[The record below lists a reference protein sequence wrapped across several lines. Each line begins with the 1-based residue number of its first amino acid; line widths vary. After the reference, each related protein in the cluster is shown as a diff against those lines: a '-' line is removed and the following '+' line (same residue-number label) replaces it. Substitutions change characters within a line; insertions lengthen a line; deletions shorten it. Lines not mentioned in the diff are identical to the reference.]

1 MSRTQPHLIRV
12 LVVDDETNFRR
23 VLVRELE
30 RRGHQTSAAKDGAE
44 ALDLMQG
51 DAADVVLLDLKMPG
65 LDGIEVMRRLK
76 EQPDSP
82 EIIVMTGF
90 GSVPTAI
97 EAVKLGAYDYVTKP
111 CKIEKLDLLVRK
123 AFEKR
128 RLSSENLVL
137 RSRLQATEEWSGLI
151 TQSPKMLEVLKLI
164 NRAAPTDSSV
174 LILGESGTGKELV
187 ARALHGRSPRKDG
200 PFVAIHCGGLHRE
213 ILESELFGHER
224 GAFTGAHATKP
235 GLFEMADKGT
245 VFLDEIGEMPLE
257 SQVKLLRALETQS
270 FYRVGGTQPREVD
283 VRVVSATNKDLSEAV
298 RQGQFRQDLF
308 YRINSVSI
316 TLPPLRER
324 PEDIP
329 LLANHFLADRPSLS
343 PLRLSEDAAS
353 GMARYGWPGNVRELK
368 HVIHRALMLAPGDV
382 IELQDLPIDIQ
393 ASLQTGD
400 ATPHR
405 LDVLE
410 RKHIVEVLQ
419 QVRGHRGKAATIL
432 GIDPKTLY
440 RKVLTYQIRPEEYGA

>member
-1 MSRTQPHLIRV
+1 MEPHPIRV
-12 LVVDDETNFRR
+12 LVVDDETNFRK

-30 RRGHQTSAAKDGAE
+30 RRGYQTRAAKDGGE
-44 ALDLMQG
+44 ALDLLQG
-51 DAADVVLLDLKMPG
+51 NTADIVLLDLKMPG

-76 EQPDSP
+76 ERPDPP

-128 RLSSENLVL
+128 RLLSENVLL
-137 RSRLQATEEWSGLI
+137 RSKLHTNEEWLGLV

-164 NRAAPTDSSV
+164 NRAGPTDSSV

-187 ARALHGRSPRKDG
+187 ARSLHGRSPRKDG

-270 FYRVGGTQPREVD
+270 FYRVGGTQPRQVD
-283 VRVVSATNKDLSEAV
+283 VRVVSATNKDLAEAV
-298 RQGQFRQDLF
+298 RRGQFRQDLF

-324 PEDIP
+324 PEDIL

-343 PLRLSEDAAS
+343 PMKLSEEGAS
-353 GMARYGWPGNVRELK
+353 ALERYSWPGNVRELK
-368 HVIHRALMLAPGDV
+368 HVIQRALMLAPGEV
-382 IELQDLPIDIQ
+382 IEVQDLPLDIQ
-393 ASLQTGD
+393 ASVQAGEP
-400 ATPHR
+400 TPRR
-405 LDVLE
+405 LDSLE
-410 RKHIVEVLQ
+410 RKHIVNVLQ
-419 QVRGHRGKAATIL
+419 QVQGHRGKAASIL

-440 RKVLTYQIRPEEYGA
+440 RKILTHQIHPEEYLA

>member
-1 MSRTQPHLIRV
+1 MEPHPIRV
-12 LVVDDETNFRR
+12 LVVDDETNFRK

-30 RRGHQTSAAKDGAE
+30 RRGHQTRAAKDGGE
-44 ALDLMQG
+44 ALDLLKG
-51 DAADVVLLDLKMPG
+51 NTADIVLLDLKMPG

-76 EQPDSP
+76 ERPDPP

-128 RLSSENLVL
+128 RLLSENVLL
-137 RSRLQATEEWSGLI
+137 RSKLQTNEEWLGLV

-164 NRAAPTDSSV
+164 NRAGPTDSSV

-187 ARALHGRSPRKDG
+187 ARSLHGRSPRKDG

-270 FYRVGGTQPREVD
+270 FYRVGGTQPRQVD
-283 VRVVSATNKDLSEAV
+283 VRVVSATNKDLAEAV

-324 PEDIP
+324 PEDIV
-329 LLANHFLADRPSLS
+329 LLANHFLAGRPSLS
-343 PLRLSEDAAS
+343 PMKLSEEGAS
-353 GMARYGWPGNVRELK
+353 ALERYSWPGNVRELK
-368 HVIHRALMLAPGDV
+368 HVIQRALMLAPGEV
-382 IELQDLPIDIQ
+382 IEVQDLPLDIQ
-393 ASLQTGD
+393 ATGQ
-400 ATPHR
+400 AGEPTPRR
-405 LDVLE
+405 LDSLE
-410 RKHIVEVLQ
+410 RKHIVNVLQ
-419 QVRGHRGKAATIL
+419 QVQGHRGKAASIL

-440 RKVLTYQIRPEEYGA
+440 RKILTHQIHPEEYLA

>member
-1 MSRTQPHLIRV
+1 MEPHPIRV
-12 LVVDDETNFRR
+12 LVVDDEPNFRK

-30 RRGHQTSAAKDGAE
+30 RRGHQTGAAKDGAE
-44 ALDLMQG
+44 ALELLQDNV
-51 DAADVVLLDLKMPG
+51 ADIVLLDLKMPG

-76 EQPDSP
+76 ERPDSP

-128 RLSSENLVL
+128 RLSSENLLL
-137 RSRLQATEEWSGLI
+137 RAKLQTTEEWSGLI

-187 ARALHGRSPRKDG
+187 ARALHGRSPRKAG

-270 FYRVGGTQPREVD
+270 FYRVGGTQPRQVD
-283 VRVVSATNKDLSEAV
+283 VRVVSATNKDLAEAV

-324 PEDIP
+324 PEDIL
-329 LLANHFLADRPSLS
+329 LLADHFLADRPPFS
-343 PLRLSEDAAS
+343 PMRLSEEAANALVQYS
-353 GMARYGWPGNVRELK
+353 WPGNVRELK
-368 HVIHRALMLAPGDV
+368 HVIQRALMLAPGEA
-382 IELQDLPIDIQ
+382 IEGQDLPLDIQ
-393 ASLQTGD
+393 AGIQTGGP
-400 ATPHR
+400 TPRR
-405 LDVLE
+405 LDALE
-410 RKHIVEVLQ
+410 RKHIVDVLQ
-419 QVRGHRGKAATIL
+419 QVKGHRGKAAAIL

-440 RKVLTYQIRPEEYGA
+440 RKVLAYQIRPEEYLA

>member
-1 MSRTQPHLIRV
+1 MEAHSIRV
-12 LVVDDETNFRR
+12 LVVDDETNFRKL
-23 VLVRELE
+23 LVRELE
-30 RRGHQTSAAKDGAE
+30 RRGHQTSAAEDGVE
-44 ALDLMQG
+44 ALDLLQTHE
-51 DAADVVLLDLKMPG
+51 ADIVLLDLKMPG

-76 EQPDSP
+76 DQPDPP
-82 EIIVMTGF
+82 EVIVMTGY

-128 RLSSENLVL
+128 RLSSENILL
-137 RSRLQATEEWSGLI
+137 RSKLQSTQEWSGLI

-187 ARALHGRSPRKDG
+187 ARAIHRRSPRKDG
-200 PFVAIHCGGLHRE
+200 PFVAIHCGGLQRE

-224 GAFTGAHATKP
+224 GAFTGAHTTKP

-245 VFLDEIGEMPLE
+245 VLLDEIGEMPLE

-270 FYRVGGTQPREVD
+270 FYRVGGTQLRQVD
-283 VRVVSATNKDLSEAV
+283 VRVVSATNKDLAEAV

-324 PEDIP
+324 PEDIG
-329 LLANHFLADRPSLS
+329 LLADHFLADRPSLS
-343 PLRLSEDAAS
+343 PMKLSEDAANAL
-353 GMARYGWPGNVRELK
+353 ARYGWPGNVRELK
-368 HVIHRALMLAPGDV
+368 HVIQRALMLAPGEL
-382 IELQDLPIDIQ
+382 IELQDLPLDIQ
-393 ASLQTGD
+393 ASGQAGE
-400 ATPHR
+400 PEPRR
-405 LDVLE
+405 LDAQE
-410 RKHIVEVLQ
+410 RKHIVDILQ
-419 QVRGHRGKAATIL
+419 QVKGHRGRAASIL

-440 RKVLTYQIRPEEYGA
+440 RKVLTYQIRPEEYLA

>member
-1 MSRTQPHLIRV
+1 MEAHSIRV
-12 LVVDDETNFRR
+12 LVVDDETNFRKL
-23 VLVRELE
+23 LVRELE
-30 RRGHQTSAAKDGAE
+30 RRGHQTSAAEDGVE
-44 ALDLMQG
+44 ALDLLQT
-51 DAADVVLLDLKMPG
+51 DEADIVLLDLKMPG

-76 EQPDSP
+76 DQPDPP
-82 EIIVMTGF
+82 EVIVMTGY

-128 RLSSENLVL
+128 RLSSENILL
-137 RSRLQATEEWSGLI
+137 RSKLQSTQEWSGLI

-187 ARALHGRSPRKDG
+187 ARAIHRRSPRKDG
-200 PFVAIHCGGLHRE
+200 PFVAIHCGGLQRE

-224 GAFTGAHATKP
+224 GAFTGAHTTKP

-245 VFLDEIGEMPLE
+245 VLLDEIGEMPLE

-270 FYRVGGTQPREVD
+270 FYRVGGTQLRQVD
-283 VRVVSATNKDLSEAV
+283 VRVVSATNKDLAEAV

-324 PEDIP
+324 PEDIC
-329 LLANHFLADRPSLS
+329 LLADHFLADRPSLS
-343 PLRLSEDAAS
+343 PMKLSEDAANAL
-353 GMARYGWPGNVRELK
+353 ARYGWPGNVRELK
-368 HVIHRALMLAPGDV
+368 HVIQRALMLAPGEL
-382 IELQDLPIDIQ
+382 IELQDLPLDIQ
-393 ASLQTGD
+393 ASGQAGE
-400 ATPHR
+400 PEPRR
-405 LDVLE
+405 LDAQE
-410 RKHIVEVLQ
+410 RKHIVDILQ
-419 QVRGHRGKAATIL
+419 QVKGHRGRAASIL

-440 RKVLTYQIRPEEYGA
+440 RKVLTYQIRPEEYLA

>member
-1 MSRTQPHLIRV
+1 MELHPIRV
-12 LVVDDETNFRR
+12 LVVDDEMNFRKL
-23 VLVRELE
+23 LVRELE
-30 RRGHQTSAAKDGAE
+30 RRGHQTRAAKDGVE
-44 ALDLMQG
+44 ALDLLQT
-51 DAADVVLLDLKMPG
+51 DAADIVLLDLKMPG

-76 EQPDSP
+76 DQPDPP
-82 EIIVMTGF
+82 EIIVMTGY

-128 RLSSENLVL
+128 RLSSENLLL
-137 RSRLQATEEWSGLI
+137 RSKLQTTPEWSGLI
-151 TQSPKMLEVLKLI
+151 TQSPKILEVLKLI

-187 ARALHGRSPRKDG
+187 ARAIHGRSPRKDG
-200 PFVAIHCGGLHRE
+200 PFVAIHCGGLQRE

-224 GAFTGAHATKP
+224 GAFTGAHTTKP

-245 VFLDEIGEMPLE
+245 VLLDEIGEMPFE

-270 FYRVGGTQPREVD
+270 FYRVGGTQLRQVD
-283 VRVVSATNKDLSEAV
+283 VRVVSATNKDLAEAV

-324 PEDIP
+324 PEDIL
-329 LLANHFLADRPSLS
+329 LLADHFLADRPSLS
-343 PLRLSEDAAS
+343 PMKLSEDAANAL
-353 GMARYGWPGNVRELK
+353 ARYTWPGNVRELK
-368 HVIHRALMLAPGDV
+368 HVIQRALMLAPGEL
-382 IELQDLPIDIQ
+382 IELQDLPLDIQ
-393 ASLQTGD
+393 ASGQAGE
-400 ATPHR
+400 PEPRR
-405 LDVLE
+405 LDAQE
-410 RKHIVEVLQ
+410 RKHIVDILQ
-419 QVRGHRGKAATIL
+419 QVKGHRGRAASIL

-440 RKVLTYQIRPEEYGA
+440 RKVLTYQIRPEEYLA

>member
-1 MSRTQPHLIRV
+1 MHPHSIRV
-12 LVVDDETNFRR
+12 LVVDDETNFRKL
-23 VLVRELE
+23 LVRELG
-30 RRGHQTSAAKDGAE
+30 RRGHQTSAAKDGVE
-44 ALDLMQG
+44 ALDLLQG
-51 DAADVVLLDLKMPG
+51 GAADIVLLDLKMPG

-76 EQPDSP
+76 DQPDPP
-82 EIIVMTGF
+82 EIIVMTGY

-128 RLSSENLVL
+128 RLSSENLLL
-137 RSRLQATEEWSGLI
+137 RSKLQSTQEWSGLI
-151 TQSPKMLEVLKLI
+151 TQSPKMLEVLKLV

-187 ARALHGRSPRKDG
+187 ARAIHGRSPRKDG
-200 PFVAIHCGGLHRE
+200 PFVAIHCGGLQRE

-224 GAFTGAHATKP
+224 GAFTGAHTTKP

-245 VFLDEIGEMPLE
+245 VLLDEIGEMPLE

-270 FYRVGGTQPREVD
+270 FYRVGGTQLRQVD
-283 VRVVSATNKDLSEAV
+283 VRVVSATNKDLAEAV

-324 PEDIP
+324 PEDIC
-329 LLANHFLADRPSLS
+329 LLADHFLADRPSLS
-343 PLRLSEDAAS
+343 PMKLSEDAADAL
-353 GMARYGWPGNVRELK
+353 ARYSWPGNVRELK
-368 HVIHRALMLAPGDV
+368 HVIQRALMLAPGEL
-382 IELQDLPIDIQ
+382 IELQDLPLDIQ
-393 ASLQTGD
+393 ASGQAGE
-400 ATPHR
+400 PEPRR
-405 LDVLE
+405 LDAQE
-410 RKHIVEVLQ
+410 RKHIVDILQ
-419 QVRGHRGKAATIL
+419 QVNGHRGRAASIL

-440 RKVLTYQIRPEEYGA
+440 RKVLTYQIRPEEYLA

>member
-1 MSRTQPHLIRV
+1 MQPHSIRV
-12 LVVDDETNFRR
+12 LVVDDETNFRKL
-23 VLVRELE
+23 LVRELE
-30 RRGHQTSAAKDGAE
+30 RRGHQTSAAKDGVE
-44 ALDLMQG
+44 ALDLLQDG
-51 DAADVVLLDLKMPG
+51 AADIVLLDLKMPG

-76 EQPDSP
+76 DQPDPP
-82 EIIVMTGF
+82 EIIVMTGY

-128 RLSSENLVL
+128 RLSSENLLL
-137 RSRLQATEEWSGLI
+137 RSKLQIAPEWSGLI

-187 ARALHGRSPRKDG
+187 ARAIHGRSPRKDG
-200 PFVAIHCGGLHRE
+200 PFVAIHCGGLQRE

-224 GAFTGAHATKP
+224 GAFTGAHTTKP

-245 VFLDEIGEMPLE
+245 VLLDEIGEMPLE

-270 FYRVGGTQPREVD
+270 FYRVGGTQLRQVD
-283 VRVVSATNKDLSEAV
+283 VRVVSATNKDLPEAV

-324 PEDIP
+324 PEDIL
-329 LLANHFLADRPSLS
+329 LLADHFLADRPSLS
-343 PLRLSEDAAS
+343 PMKLSEDTANAL
-353 GMARYGWPGNVRELK
+353 ARYTWPGNVRELK
-368 HVIHRALMLAPGDV
+368 HVIQRALMLAPGEL
-382 IELQDLPIDIQ
+382 IELQDLPLDIQ
-393 ASLQTGD
+393 ASGQAGE
-400 ATPHR
+400 PEPRR
-405 LDVLE
+405 LDAQE
-410 RKHIVEVLQ
+410 RKHIVDILQ
-419 QVRGHRGKAATIL
+419 QVKGHRGRAASIL

-440 RKVLTYQIRPEEYGA
+440 RKVLTYQIRPEEYLA

>member
-1 MSRTQPHLIRV
+1 MEPHSIRV
-12 LVVDDETNFRR
+12 LVVDDETNFRKL
-23 VLVRELE
+23 LVRELE

-44 ALDLMQG
+44 ALDLLQV
-51 DAADVVLLDLKMPG
+51 DAADIVLLDLKMPG

-76 EQPDSP
+76 DQPDPP
-82 EIIVMTGF
+82 EVIVMTGY

-128 RLSSENLVL
+128 RLSSENLLL
-137 RSRLQATEEWSGLI
+137 RSKLQSTQEWSGLI

-187 ARALHGRSPRKDG
+187 ARAIHGRSPRKDG
-200 PFVAIHCGGLHRE
+200 PFVAIHCGGLQRE
-213 ILESELFGHER
+213 ILKSELFGHER
-224 GAFTGAHATKP
+224 GAFTGAHTTKP

-245 VFLDEIGEMPLE
+245 VLLDEIGEMPLE

-270 FYRVGGTQPREVD
+270 FYRVGGTQLRQVD
-283 VRVVSATNKDLSEAV
+283 VRVVSSTNKDLAEAV

-324 PEDIP
+324 PEDIC
-329 LLANHFLADRPSLS
+329 LLADHFLADRPSLS
-343 PLRLSEDAAS
+343 PLKLSEDAANAL
-353 GMARYGWPGNVRELK
+353 ARYGWPGNVRELK
-368 HVIHRALMLAPGDV
+368 HVIQRALMLAPGEL
-382 IELQDLPIDIQ
+382 IELQDLPLDIQ
-393 ASLQTGD
+393 ASGQEGE
-400 ATPHR
+400 PEPRR
-405 LDVLE
+405 LDAQE
-410 RKHIVEVLQ
+410 RKHIVDILQ
-419 QVRGHRGKAATIL
+419 QVKGHRGRAASIL

-440 RKVLTYQIRPEEYGA
+440 RKVLTYQIRPEEYLA